1 MQPFAN
7 IPPIPSS
14 KEIMDAA
21 VNYAWRTGTK
31 SAKKVKA
38 IVRAKSLEVSR
49 IERAGEYVRRRLREI
64 AYSFP
69 RIDELHPFLQGVSGC
84 TSWH

>member
-21 VNYAWRTGTK
+21 VSYAWRAGTK
-31 SAKKVKA
+31 STKKIKA
-38 IVRAKSLEVSR
+38 IVKARSLEASR
-49 IERAGEYVRRRLREI
+49 IDRAGEYVRRRLREI

-69 RIDELHPFLQGVSGC
+69 RIDELHPFLQGVSRC
-84 TSWH
+84 TSRC